1 MLNCC
6 STCKHRMTV
15 LRAPTKLQKHTNF
28 VFASELQSRDASA
41 FDVKLQPPV
50 LFPLEVMVHHLD
62 LRFQYHFSGDKPTNR
77 LDKVYWLS
85 HNQPLAQNSKLT
97 ISLNISLRT

>member
-6 STCKHRMTV
+6 STCKHRMTI
-15 LRAPTKLQKHTNF
+15 LEALMELGAYIDTF
-28 VFASELQSRDASA
+28 SDSELQSRDASA
-41 FDVKLQPPV
+41 SDVNLQPPV

-77 LDKVYWLS
+77 LDKVS
-85 HNQPLAQNSKLT
+85 
-97 ISLNISLRT
+97 